1 MPILEYHLAEG
12 HYADAQIAEL
22 LVASSHLYAEVLN
35 SPIERVRVFAQFY
48 QPQHVA
54 VAGKLLSLGGAPAP
68 YFHFLVLE
76 GRPLDECHRLLTGFT
91 DLVVKLLHADGSLVR
106 GGCWPIPPRYWA
118 IAGTP
123 ASLTRA
129 MEIGAR
135 AKATKPIG
143 TGPG

>member
-12 HYADAQIAEL
+12 RFDDRAVGDL
-22 LVASSHLYAEVLN
+22 LVESSHFYAEVLK
-35 SPIERVRVFAQFY
+35 SPIERVRVFVHEHR
-48 QPQHVA
+48 PHHVA
-54 VAGKLLSLGGAPAP
+54 VAGRLASDGAADAP

-76 GRPLDECHRLLTGFT
+76 GRPLEECQRLLTGFT
-91 DLVVKLLHADGSLVR
+91 ELVVKHLGCDRALVR

-129 MEIGAR
+129 AEIGAR
-135 AKATKPIG
+135 ASVEISSG
-143 TGPG
+143 TPA